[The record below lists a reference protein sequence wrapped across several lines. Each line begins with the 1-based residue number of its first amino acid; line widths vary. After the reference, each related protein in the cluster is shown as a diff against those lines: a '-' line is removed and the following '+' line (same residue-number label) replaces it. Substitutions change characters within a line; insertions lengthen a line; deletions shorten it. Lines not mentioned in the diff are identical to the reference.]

1 MRCLAFKSTQK
12 KYMIR
17 LINTKK
23 INENSAIGNLVN
35 HQMMFYYLGAKAELS
50 VDSIFID

>member
-1 MRCLAFKSTQK
+1 
-12 KYMIR
+12 MIR
-17 LINTKK
+17 FINTKK